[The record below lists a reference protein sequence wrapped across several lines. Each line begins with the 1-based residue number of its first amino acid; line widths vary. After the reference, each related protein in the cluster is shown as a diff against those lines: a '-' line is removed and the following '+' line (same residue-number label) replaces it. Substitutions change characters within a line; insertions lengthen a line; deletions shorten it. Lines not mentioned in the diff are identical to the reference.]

1 MRLKFLCVR
10 TKAVILLE
18 IVMVSPGTHCVKN
31 HESLSIKPNDSQFK
45 KTRSPQLKMHG
56 PLCNRK
62 VNLKTGAKTL
72 YYSLLKLKYSPSSI

>member
-18 IVMVSPGTHCVKN
+18 IDMVSPGTHRVKN

-45 KTRSPQLKMHG
+45 KTRSPQLKMQE

-72 YYSLLKLKYSPSSI
+72 YYSLLTLNIVLLYI